1 MNMQRTALHCL
12 IAAMVLASA
21 ESALAQKSFSR
32 GPSSNIG
39 VNRPTAP
46 SGGGDFRGGGNRGP
60 GWGGIVPGIIVAV
73 PQGYP
78 PHGPSFDGG
87 PYGPSRWQQA
97 NRRGASGAPPANE
110 RTLVPDEV
118 GVEPSNS

>member
-12 IAAMVLASA
+12 IAAMVLVSA

-32 GPSSNIG
+32 GPSSNIS
-39 VNRPTAP
+39 VNRPTGP

-78 PHGPSFDGG
+78 PHGPSFDCG
-87 PYGPSRWQQA
+87 PYRTSRSQQGT
-97 NRRGASGAPPANE
+97 RPGATWCPP
-110 RTLVPDEV
+110 
-118 GVEPSNS
+118 

>member
-12 IAAMVLASA
+12 IAAMVLVSA

-32 GPSSNIG
+32 GPSSNIS
-39 VNRPTAP
+39 VNRPTGP

-73 PQGYP
+73 AQGYP
-78 PHGPSFDGG
+78 PHRPSFDGG
-87 PYGPSRWQQA
+87 PYGPSPSQQA
-97 NRRGASGAPPANE
+97 TRCGAGGGPPASQ
-110 RTLVPDEV
+110 RRPVPHHV
-118 GVEPSNS
+118 AI